1 MRSLCSRLE
10 RSRRR
15 RATLARTI
23 MSTFNGSVCS
33 LSHSRTHSYT
43 CTPTHRNVFLLRDL
57 ELFLCWS
64 IRRIYLI
71 INGSVK
77 HSHGFVGRDMW
88 HFSKVIFYTVES
100 TRMSV
105 YKRTGLKYIVLP
117 LKCYIFNRGQE
128 VHQITLQNQI
138 LGTIKPCDLQTH
150 ITSQNGKHVY
160 LESSRMYYWIFGK
173 KQQRFC
179 TII

>member
-1 MRSLCSRLE
+1 MAAL
-10 RSRRR
+10 
-15 RATLARTI
+15 
-23 MSTFNGSVCS
+23 
-33 LSHSRTHSYT
+33 
-43 CTPTHRNVFLLRDL
+43 
-57 ELFLCWS
+57 S
-64 IRRIYLI
+64 IRMDLWAEIC
-71 INGSVK
+71 
-77 HSHGFVGRDMW
+77 D
-88 HFSKVIFYTVES
+88 IFLKSFFTVES

-105 YKRTGLKYIVLP
+105 YKTFWTDLKYIVLP

-128 VHQITLQNQI
+128 VQQITLQNQI
-138 LGTIKPCDLQTH
+138 LGTIKPRDLQTH